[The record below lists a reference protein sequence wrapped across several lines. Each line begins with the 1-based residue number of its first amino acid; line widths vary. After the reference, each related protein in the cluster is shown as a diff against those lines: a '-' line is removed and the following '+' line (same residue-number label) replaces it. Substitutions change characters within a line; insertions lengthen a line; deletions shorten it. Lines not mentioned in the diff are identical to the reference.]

1 MRGGISAEPANRNQA
16 SRLILRSGLRISSF
30 AVIMLAI
37 LLISSG
43 RPDWVMAWVYVG
55 VFAALSATG
64 STVLVL
70 THPELMAERT
80 QIKEDAK
87 DWDKVLAPLVTVY
100 IPVGVWIVAGLDTR
114 GGWSAR
120 VPPELQWAT
129 LGVAVA
135 GSLFAI
141 WAMRS
146 NKFFSLIFR
155 IQRERGHSV
164 VTSGPYHY
172 VRHPAYAG
180 GIVFNLATPLILGSL
195 WAFIPAAVHLSLF
208 VLRTA
213 LEDRTLQR
221 ELEGYPDYT
230 QRVRYRV
237 LPGIW

>member
-1 MRGGISAEPANRNQA
+1 MRAGISAERPNRA
-16 SRLILRSGLRISSF
+16 ARLVLRSGLRISSF

-37 LLISSG
+37 LLLSSG
-43 RPDWVMAWVYVG
+43 HPDWVMAWVYVG
-55 VFAALSATG
+55 VFALVSATG
-64 STVLVL
+64 STILVL

-80 QIKEDAK
+80 QIKEGAK

-100 IPVGVWIVAGLDTR
+100 VPVGVWIVAGLDMR

-120 VPPELQWAT
+120 IPLELQWLT

-135 GSLFAI
+135 GSLLAI

-155 IQRERGHSV
+155 IQTERGHSV
-164 VTSGPYHY
+164 VTSGPYHF

-180 GIVFNLATPLILGSL
+180 GIAFNLATPLILGSL
-195 WAFIPAAVHLSLF
+195 WAFIPAAVLLCLF
-208 VLRTA
+208 VVRTA
-213 LEDRTLQR
+213 LEDKTLQS
-221 ELEGYPDYT
+221 ELDGYAEYT